1 MDQRRQWMKS
11 GIFDEQRVIE
21 TKSYIFWAMQFA
33 KNISKNKF
41 QELLFKEVFENY
53 IDNFII
59 PAKTKKELEK
69 RKIWFLKV
77 VEKHNLYFK

>member
-1 MDQRRQWMKS
+1 
-11 GIFDEQRVIE
+11 
-21 TKSYIFWAMQFA
+21 MQFA

-69 RKIWFLKV
+69 RKI
-77 VEKHNLYFK
+77 